1 MTLISELAGVIR
13 LIRNMDRIIREF
25 YRETGRLKIFHD
37 TGISREY
44 HKFIISI
51 RSR

>member
-1 MTLISELAGVIR
+1 MTLVGELAGVIR
-13 LIRNMDRIIREF
+13 VMKELDVLIQEF
-25 YRETGRLKIFHD
+25 YRESGRLKIFHD

-44 HKFIISI
+44 HKFIISL